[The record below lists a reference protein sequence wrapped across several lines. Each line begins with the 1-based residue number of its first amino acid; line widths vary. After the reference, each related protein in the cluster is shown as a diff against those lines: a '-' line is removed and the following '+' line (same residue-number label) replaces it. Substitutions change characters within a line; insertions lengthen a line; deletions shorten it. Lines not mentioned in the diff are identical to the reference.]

1 MADLEPIDDMMKLKA
16 EKLTEIQLDI
26 CRKCNQ
32 RAVDTVKC
40 LKCGTFRIGGKREN
54 AGRKI
59 LPKTIETMEVKRKF
73 VERVNKAADRL
84 FNAQLDIALGEKF
97 LMVRIP
103 INDEKSKY
111 KTEVVTDPEIIAEYL
126 DDNGAT
132 LNNSGDDYYYMTTR
146 PANNQA
152 IQSMLD
158 RAFGKAPEKIEIEGS
173 FFKAN
178 KLEINIVQKRNDD
191 DVIDGEVVK
200 EEQNE

>member
-1 MADLEPIDDMMKLKA
+1 MADLEPMDDIMKLKT
-16 EKLTEIQLDI
+16 EKLTEIQLDP

-32 RAVDTVKC
+32 RAVDAVKC
-40 LKCGTFRIGGKREN
+40 LKCGAFRNGGQRKN
-54 AGRKI
+54 SGRKI
-59 LPKTIETMEVKRKF
+59 LPRTIETMEVKRKF

-84 FNAQLDIALGEKF
+84 YNAQLDIALGEKF

-126 DDNGAT
+126 DDNGTT

-158 RAFGKAPEKIEIEGS
+158 RAFGKAPEKIEIEGA

-191 DVIDGEVVK
+191 DIFEGEVV
-200 EEQNE
+200 EDTNE

>member
-1 MADLEPIDDMMKLKA
+1 
-16 EKLTEIQLDI
+16 
-26 CRKCNQ
+26 
-32 RAVDTVKC
+32 
-40 LKCGTFRIGGKREN
+40 
-54 AGRKI
+54 
-59 LPKTIETMEVKRKF
+59 MEVKRKF

-158 RAFGKAPEKIEIEGS
+158 RAFGKAPEKIEIEGA

-191 DVIDGEVVK
+191 DIINGEIV
-200 EEQNE
+200 ENTDE

>member
-1 MADLEPIDDMMKLKA
+1 MADLEPIDDIMKLKT
-16 EKLTEIQLDI
+16 EKLTEIQLDV
-26 CRKCNQ
+26 CRKCNK

-40 LKCGTFRIGGKREN
+40 LKCGAFRNGGKREN
-54 AGRKI
+54 SGRKI
-59 LPKTIETMEVKRKF
+59 LPRTIETMEVKRKF

-84 FNAQLDIALGEKF
+84 YNAQLDIALGEKF

-111 KTEVVTDPEIIAEYL
+111 KTEVVTDPDIIAEYI
-126 DDNGAT
+126 DDNGVT

-178 KLEINIVQKRNDD
+178 KLEINIVQKRNEDD
-191 DVIDGEVVK
+191 IIDGDIIEDK
-200 EEQNE
+200 DE